1 MSEKIQCPSCGKN
14 IKATSVYCGY
24 CGAEVR
30 NMYSAGATSSAPS
43 APVEK
48 VKVCTIC
55 GAQMN
60 ERANFCGKC
69 GGELVLK
76 EKTTD
81 VTPPTPP
88 VPPVPPT
95 PPVPPVPPTP
105 PTPTPPVTPGIK
117 YPAGA
122 APVSTPPAKPVSHGF
137 RMTTPDDLL

>member
-1 MSEKIQCPSCGKN
+1 MSGKIQCPSCGKN

-24 CGAEVR
+24 CGAEVK
-30 NMYSAGATSSAPS
+30 NILSSSTPTVAP
-43 APVEK
+43 AEK
-48 VKVCTIC
+48 VKVCTVC

-76 EKTTD
+76 KKSEEFTTIS
-81 VTPPTPP
+81 
-88 VPPVPPT
+88 
-95 PPVPPVPPTP
+95 
-105 PTPTPPVTPGIK
+105 TPTPPIQYDPISNPEPPSIPTPGPTTGIK

-122 APVSTPPAKPVSHGF
+122 EPVSPPPAKPVSHGF

>member
-24 CGAEVR
+24 CGAEVK

-95 PPVPPVPPTP
+95 PP
-105 PTPTPPVTPGIK
+105 TPTPPVTPGIK